1 MPILVDTTVLSNL
14 AVVDRLDW
22 LTLLSDTCYLASA
35 VYDEI
40 QRGLAEGYAFL
51 ARVDQALDSGQLLL
65 TTLENEAEWQR
76 YRAMPVKLQHGE
88 AMSLAIACIRGWRFL
103 SDDRAARAY
112 ADQLNLSYSGM
123 LGLLG
128 FVISKGVV
136 TVDEANVLLH
146 TMIAQARYRSPIDDL
161 NTLFEDTQDADR

>member
-22 LTLLSDTCYLASA
+22 LTFLSDTCYLASA
-35 VYDEI
+35 VYDEV

-65 TTLENEAEWQR
+65 TTLENEAEWQQ
-76 YRAMPVKLQHGE
+76 YRAIPVKLQHGE

-112 ADQLNLSYSGM
+112 ADQLNLSYSGT
-123 LGLLG
+123 LGLLSYA
-128 FVISKGVV
+128 ISKGAV
-136 TVDEANVLLH
+136 TVDEANALLH
-146 TMIAQARYRSPIDDL
+146 TMIVQARYRSPVDDL
-161 NTLFEDTQDADR
+161 NTLFEDTH